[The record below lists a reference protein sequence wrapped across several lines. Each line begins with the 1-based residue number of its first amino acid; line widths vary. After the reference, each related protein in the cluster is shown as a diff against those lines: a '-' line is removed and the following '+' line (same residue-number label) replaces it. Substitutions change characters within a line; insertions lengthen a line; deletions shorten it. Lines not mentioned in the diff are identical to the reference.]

1 MTILFNIRYLLNP
14 ILEHY
19 ETNLV
24 HPLLDEGLP
33 TTVPRGLA
41 NNSTKSM
48 ARDVV
53 AGEFLADKQTNNLP
67 S

>member
-1 MTILFNIRYLLNP
+1 MLMNFQRMTILFNIRYLLNP

-33 TTVPRGLA
+33 TTVPRAWLEMWWLG
-41 NNSTKSM
+41 SS
-48 ARDVV
+48 
-53 AGEFLADKQTNNLP
+53 
-67 S
+67 